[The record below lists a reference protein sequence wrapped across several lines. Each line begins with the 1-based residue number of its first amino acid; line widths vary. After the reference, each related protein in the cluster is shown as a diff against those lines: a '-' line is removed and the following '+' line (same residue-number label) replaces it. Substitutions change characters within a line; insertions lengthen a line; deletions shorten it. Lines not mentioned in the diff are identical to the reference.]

1 MLHNVSQP
9 SLTIISPCYN
19 EQGVLINSIPI
30 ILYELNQLK
39 QQHKIHSNSQIL
51 LIDDGSKDTTWEEIS
66 TLHKKYP
73 CEIKALKLSRN
84 FGHQNALFAGMTYIT
99 KNLQSDICIT
109 MDCDL
114 QDDPK
119 IIGAMIEQ
127 FQNGNDIVYGV
138 RSKREKDS
146 FLKRFF
152 AQSYYRILN
161 NLGVE
166 IIPDHA
172 DYRLLSSK
180 VLTKIQDFHEY
191 NLFLR
196 GLVPLI
202 GYRSS
207 QVFYKREERI
217 AGSSKYNITRMIHLA
232 INGVCSFSSTPLLF
246 ILWLGILISL
256 FSLAL
261 GIWALGVKF
270 FGGSISGWAST
281 VVPMYFL
288 GGIQLFTLGIIGI
301 YIGKIFDEVRARP
314 KYIIDKEL

>member
-1 MLHNVSQP
+1 MF
-9 SLTIISPCYN
+9 
-19 EQGVLINSIPI
+19 
-30 ILYELNQLK
+30 QLSFHFF
-39 QQHKIHSNSQIL
+39 Q
-51 LIDDGSKDTTWEEIS
+51 
-66 TLHKKYP
+66 
-73 CEIKALKLSRN
+73 
-84 FGHQNALFAGMTYIT
+84 LF
-99 KNLQSDICIT
+99 LF
-109 MDCDL
+109 
-114 QDDPK
+114 QD
-119 IIGAMIEQ
+119 
-127 FQNGNDIVYGV
+127 V
-138 RSKREKDS
+138 
-146 FLKRFF
+146 
-152 AQSYYRILN
+152 
-161 NLGVE
+161 
-166 IIPDHA
+166 
-172 DYRLLSSK
+172 
-180 VLTKIQDFHEY
+180 FHEY

-301 YIGKIFDEVRARP
+301 YIGKIFDEVKARP